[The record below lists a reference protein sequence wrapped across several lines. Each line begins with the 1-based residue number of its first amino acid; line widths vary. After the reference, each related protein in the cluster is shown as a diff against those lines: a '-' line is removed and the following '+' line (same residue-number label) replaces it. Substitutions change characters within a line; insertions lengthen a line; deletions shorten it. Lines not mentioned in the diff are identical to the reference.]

1 MARRVFGE
9 AALPRAERDTQANAR
24 RLIRQNPVPDIVN
37 ARDLRRMAYGPGIRD
52 ADQVSAALEELAD
65 AGWVRRASGRAG
77 GYGRQRLD
85 WAVNPALGTGASSA
99 LYVPPRRRWVPPRT
113 GRGAG

>member
-9 AALPRAERDTQANAR
+9 TTLPRAGRDTRAIAR
-24 RLIRQNPVPDIVN
+24 WLIRQNPVPDIVN

-52 ADQVSAALEELAD
+52 ADQINAALEELAD
-65 AGWVRRASGRAG
+65 AGWVRPAPGRAG

-85 WAVNPALGTGASSA
+85 CAVNPA
-99 LYVPPRRRWVPPRT
+99 PR
-113 GRGAG
+113 